1 MAKTS
6 LMVKASRPPKFRV
19 RAYNRCGLCGR
30 SRAFYR
36 RFRMCRICLRKLALQ
51 GHIPGVVKASW

>member
-19 RAYNRCGLCGR
+19 RGYNRCGLCGR
-30 SRAFYR
+30 ARAFYR